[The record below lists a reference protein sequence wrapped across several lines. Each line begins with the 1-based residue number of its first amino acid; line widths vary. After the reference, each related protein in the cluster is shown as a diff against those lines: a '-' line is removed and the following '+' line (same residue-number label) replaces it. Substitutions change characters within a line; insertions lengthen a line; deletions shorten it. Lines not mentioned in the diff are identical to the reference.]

1 MNNFSLEEQ
10 QRAIQQTN
18 DDAAISKYCAVSK
31 GYYNDPFI
39 SLFVKTKEKRQPLIN
54 RGTYARVQAV
64 QLLVERF
71 LHLTKRYGK
80 RQVINLGAGFDTLF
94 FRLRDKEVIWKGDVF
109 VELDFPEV
117 TQMKLRVFRQHAAL
131 YSLLTKDTDMKSF
144 QETQDGLSCDIYK
157 LIGVDLQQIEK
168 LSYLLEQTCQL
179 STHAPTLV
187 ISECVLTYIEPQS
200 ADQIIQYFSKT
211 FSFISFILFELTFP
225 TDPFG
230 RQMVKNIEQRGF
242 SLESLLSYP
251 SLRAQKERFIQFGYP
266 KVDIKS
272 MYTIYED
279 VLAVEEK
286 RRIERLE
293 LLDELEEWKLLL
305 QHYFLLYCLKLDML
319 QESEADE
326 LWNSFRFISKR
337 CEEDYLS

>member
-168 LSYLLEQTCQL
+168 IILFIGTNLSIINSCSNVGYIGMCPYLHRT
-179 STHAPTLV
+179 
-187 ISECVLTYIEPQS
+187 
-200 ADQIIQYFSKT
+200 SKCRSNHSI
-211 FSFISFILFELTFP
+211 FLKDVFFISFILFELTFP